1 MARLSGKSYGELL
14 RDGRWQRKKSEIM
27 YRDGFACRACF
38 ASATSGVTL
47 NVHHTYYSNL
57 AEGPWDYHDD
67 SLITLCEKCHHDGHL
82 QAVAAKVP
90 GAALVIS
97 QPEKD
102 IAIRKMENQLA
113 DWRKRNGVA
122 AL

>member
-1 MARLSGKSYGELL
+1 MRLRGATYGEQL
-14 RDGRWQRKKSEIM
+14 RDVRWQRKRLEIM
-27 YRDGFACRACF
+27 ERDGWACRHCF
-38 ASATSGVTL
+38 AGKEIITL

-57 AEGPWDYHDD
+57 AEGPWDYHND

-90 GAALVIS
+90 GPALVIS

-102 IAIRKMENQLA
+102 TAIRRIKNQLA
-113 DWRKRNGVA
+113 EWQARNGSGTA
-122 AL
+122 